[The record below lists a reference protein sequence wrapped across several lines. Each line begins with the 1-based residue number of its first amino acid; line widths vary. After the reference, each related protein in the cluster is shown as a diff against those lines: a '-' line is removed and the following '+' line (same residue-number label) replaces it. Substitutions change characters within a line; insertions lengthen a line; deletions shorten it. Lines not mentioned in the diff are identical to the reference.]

1 MGDLLRRSCKLLHW
15 LQVHMNVRDVK
26 KVMLNMI
33 QMNYHDRIIRKPGIL
48 GGKPVIKGTRVP
60 VELVLQ
66 YLANDPDITPLFAAF
81 PHLTIQ
87 DVKACLLYA
96 RELVEEEQI
105 FPLPS
110 DASQQEL
117 LG

>member
-1 MGDLLRRSCKLLHW
+1 
-15 LQVHMNVRDVK
+15 
-26 KVMLNMI
+26 MI
-33 QMNYHDRIIRKPGIL
+33 QMNYHDRIVRKLGIL

-66 YLANDPDITPLFAAF
+66 YLANDPDIKNLFAAF
-81 PHLTIQ
+81 PHLTIE
-87 DVKACLLYA
+87 DVKACFLYA

-110 DASQQEL
+110 DASQQEQTRP
-117 LG
+117 